1 MESEVEVFVVKVWVG
16 KKAKKQHPT
25 LSPSPFSPP
34 IPPSSMLVGFFFVEA
49 LLV

>member
-16 KKAKKQHPT
+16 KTREETA
-25 LSPSPFSPP
+25 SYPFP
-34 IPPSSMLVGFFFVEA
+34 IPIFPPHPPFFNVGRFFVEA